1 MVVIVCQVKLSDPAL
16 CLQSE
21 QSAAELA
28 AERNATQRAEAARS
42 QLDRQNKELKLK
54 LQELEGTIRSKYKSL
69 ITILEAKVAQL
80 EEQLD
85 IESK

>member
-1 MVVIVCQVKLSDPAL
+1 M

-69 ITILEAKVAQL
+69 ITILEAKVAQM

-85 IESK
+85 VESK

>member
-1 MVVIVCQVKLSDPAL
+1 M

-69 ITILEAKVAQL
+69 ISILESKVAQL

-85 IESK
+85 VESK

>member
-1 MVVIVCQVKLSDPAL
+1 M

-28 AERNATQRAEAARS
+28 VERNATQRAEAARS

-54 LQELEGTIRSKYKSL
+54 LQELEGTIRSKYKSQ

-80 EEQLD
+80 DEQLD
-85 IESK
+85 VESK

>member
-1 MVVIVCQVKLSDPAL
+1 MICSVKLSDPGS

-85 IESK
+85 VESK